1 MKPAPEATLTPEA
14 RRRPSPGT
22 VGLAIVS
29 IAYPF
34 VASIAVRRLGPG
46 WVVLALCVLILLR
59 LVLGLGRR
67 VPLTATVS
75 MAIAAATLGLVALV
89 DTQRSVR
96 LYPVFMNAAA
106 LAAFAATLVKPP
118 SMIERLARLH
128 DPDLPESGVRY
139 TRRVT
144 WVWCG
149 FFVVNGAI
157 ALWTALAASWQVWT
171 FYNGMLAYAAMGA
184 LLGGEWVVRQFVR
197 PAGGGKE

>member
-1 MKPAPEATLTPEA
+1 M
-14 RRRPSPGT
+14 
-22 VGLAIVS
+22 LAVVS

-34 VASIAVRRLGPG
+34 GAALAVRRFGPG
-46 WVVLALCVLILLR
+46 WVVLALCVLLVLR

-67 VPLTATVS
+67 VPFVATLS
-75 MAIAAATLGLVALV
+75 MAIAAAALGTVALF
-89 DTQRSVR
+89 DKERSVR

-106 LAAFAATLVKPP
+106 LAAFGATLVKPP

-128 DPDLPESGVRY
+128 DPGLPESGVRY

-149 FFVVNGAI
+149 FFVVNGSI
-157 ALWTALAASWQVWT
+157 ALWTALAGSWQVWT
-171 FYNGMLAYAAMGA
+171 LYNGMIAYVAMGL

-197 PAGGGKE
+197 PAGGREVR